1 MFTFL
6 HTHIPA
12 SCMSIYFMSKQQD
25 MEKPHQQITFE
36 RRPLM
41 FMGKVK
47 KKAESHGVLA
57 LFHVFLR

>member
-1 MFTFL
+1 
-6 HTHIPA
+6 
-12 SCMSIYFMSKQQD
+12 MSKQQD